1 MDNTKEIIELD
12 KKYVMNTYA
21 RLPVVFTEGKGMML
35 RDAAGKEYLDFVG
48 GIAVASVGHAP
59 ESVAKDICE
68 QANTLIMTSNLFY
81 TEQQARLAEKLVGL
95 TFPGKVFFANS
106 GAEANEAAF
115 KLARKYAGLR
125 GVNEPAI
132 VSTERSFHGRT
143 LATLAAT
150 GQLTKQEPFKPLPQ
164 GFVHVPYN
172 DVEELEKTVEERT
185 AAVILELV
193 QGEGGVYV
201 ADQEYA
207 RAAREICDRAGAL
220 LIIDEIQT
228 GFGRTGTMFAYE
240 QYGIEPDIMTIAK
253 GLGGGVPIGA
263 AIAAKKFADVFEPG
277 DHGTTF
283 GGSPLVCR
291 AALAVIETIQNE
303 GLVGNSAGM
312 GVYLMETIS
321 LIAAETGKIKN
332 WRGLGLMIAAD
343 LNAPIAD
350 DIVMGC
356 LKRGLVINKTSDT
369 TLRFL
374 PPLIVLPE
382 HIDLMA
388 EVLTSVLEDL

>member
-1 MDNTKEIIELD
+1 MDNTEEIIELD

-21 RLPVVFTEGKGMML
+21 RLPVVFTEGKGMIL

-48 GIAVASVGHAP
+48 GIAVASLGHAP
-59 ESVAKDICE
+59 ESVAEALCE

-81 TEQQARLAEKLVGL
+81 TEQQARLAEKLIGL

-115 KLARKYAGLR
+115 KIARKCAGLR
-125 GVNEPAI
+125 GVKEPVI
-132 VSTERSFHGRT
+132 VSAERSFHGRT

-150 GQLTKQEPFKPLPQ
+150 GQPVKQQPFKPIPQ
-164 GFVHVPYN
+164 GFVQVPYN
-172 DVEELEKTVEERT
+172 DVKALNETVGEDT

-201 ADQEYA
+201 ADHDYA
-207 RAAREICDRAGAL
+207 LAAREVCNRTGAL
-220 LIIDEIQT
+220 LIIDEVQT

-240 QYGIEPDIMTIAK
+240 QYGIKPDIMTIAK

-263 AIAAKKFADVFEPG
+263 TIAAGKIADVLEPG
-277 DHGTTF
+277 EHGTTF

-291 AALAVIETIQNE
+291 AALAVIDTIQKE

-312 GVYLMETIS
+312 GIYLMENIS
-321 LIAAETGKIKN
+321 LIAAATGKIKN

-343 LNAPIAD
+343 LNAPLAGD
-350 DIVMGC
+350 VVMGC
-356 LKRGLVINKTSDT
+356 LKRGLIINKTSDM

-382 HIDLMA
+382 QIDLMA
-388 EVLTSVLEDL
+388 EVLTAVLEEL